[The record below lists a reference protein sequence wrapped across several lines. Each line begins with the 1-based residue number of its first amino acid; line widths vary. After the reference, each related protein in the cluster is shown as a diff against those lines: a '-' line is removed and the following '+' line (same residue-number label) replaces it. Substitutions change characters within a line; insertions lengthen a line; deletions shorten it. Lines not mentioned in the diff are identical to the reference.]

1 MNCVMKNNGTVKV
14 TGKGSIHV
22 VPDVTRLEVRIES
35 VFTTYE
41 KAYQQA
47 KENAKWMANIL
58 EYNKK
63 SGKLAKTIRLDI
75 SDHTVND
82 YDKSGHY
89 IGQQKDGFDLDQR
102 FKVDLGIAPDL
113 VNKIVRGV
121 GKFIPDAQIN
131 IGYTILDPRPCEMKM
146 LERAVKDAREK
157 AKIMAAA
164 IDCQLGA
171 VVNINYGHQDIYIY
185 SEARN
190 IHSNQEAMACE
201 SSSLEITPDDL
212 SMNDTVEVEWE
223 LVSGSY

>member
-1 MNCVMKNNGTVKV
+1 MKNNGTIKV
-14 TGKGSIHV
+14 SGQGSIHV

-82 YDKSGHY
+82 YDSSGHY
-89 IGQQKDGFDLDQR
+89 IGQLKDGFDLDQR
-102 FKVDLGIAPDL
+102 FKVDLEIDPVL
-113 VNKIVRGV
+113 INKIVRGV
-121 GKFIPDAQIN
+121 GKFIPGAQIN
-131 IGYTILDPRPCEMKM
+131 IGYTILDPRPCQMKM
-146 LERAVKDAREK
+146 LERAVKDARDK

-171 VVNINYGHQDIYIY
+171 VLAVNYGYQDIYIY

-190 IHSNQEAMACE
+190 IHSNKEAMACE
-201 SSSLEITPDDL
+201 SSSLDIIPDDL

-223 LVSGSY
+223 LLNGTI